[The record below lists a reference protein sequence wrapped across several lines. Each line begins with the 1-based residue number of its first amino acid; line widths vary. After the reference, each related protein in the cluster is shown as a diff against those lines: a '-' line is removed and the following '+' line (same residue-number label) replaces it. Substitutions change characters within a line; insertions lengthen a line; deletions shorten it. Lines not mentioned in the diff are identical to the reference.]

1 VNLLSR
7 QSPTFPPVDRALGD
21 PKGLLAVGGA
31 LTTEWLTLAYQR
43 GIFPWFDDDDGP
55 ILWWSPDPRAVLRPD
70 RVRITRS
77 LLKRLRNGGFTV
89 TADTAFREVIAGC
102 AAERTRGSAAGHGTW
117 ITKGMLDAYVELHRQ
132 GLAHSIEV
140 WQPAENSEPSLVG
153 GLYGVSLGRMFFG
166 ESMFSRVPDA
176 SKIALCHLAR
186 QLVRWEFWLIDC
198 QMSNPHLTSMGAVEV
213 PRTDFITLVERN
225 AEEPTL
231 VGPWVLDP
239 VAAREW
245 QRQS

>member
-1 VNLLSR
+1 
-7 QSPTFPPVDRALGD
+7 
-21 PKGLLAVGGA
+21 
-31 LTTEWLTLAYQR
+31 
-43 GIFPWFDDDDGP
+43 
-55 ILWWSPDPRAVLRPD
+55 
-70 RVRITRS
+70 
-77 LLKRLRNGGFTV
+77 
-89 TADTAFREVIAGC
+89 
-102 AAERTRGSAAGHGTW
+102 
-117 ITKGMLDAYVELHRQ
+117 
-132 GLAHSIEV
+132 
-140 WQPAENSEPSLVG
+140 
-153 GLYGVSLGRMFFG
+153 MFFG

-225 AEEPTL
+225 AEEPSL
-231 VGPWVLDP
+231 VGPWALDP